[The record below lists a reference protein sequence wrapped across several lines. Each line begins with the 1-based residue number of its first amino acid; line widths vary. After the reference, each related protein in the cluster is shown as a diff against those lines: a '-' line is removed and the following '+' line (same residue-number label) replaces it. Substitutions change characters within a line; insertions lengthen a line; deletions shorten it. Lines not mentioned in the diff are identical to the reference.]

1 MSAPF
6 SHLFYFEENQNIDGG
21 VSRLEFID
29 HNVAAGSHYVE
40 CELAGEE
47 DDRNVAPFKVI
58 GIFSS

>member
-1 MSAPF
+1 MPTL
-6 SHLFYFEENQNIDGG
+6 SHSFYFEGDQNIDGG